1 MNDLVY
7 VHNDVAVCD
16 SLQVAEKFGKR
27 HDNVLREISSLLKIE
42 ECNTTENSA
51 VKEMFKVSTYKA
63 GNGQTYRK
71 YYMNR
76 DGFSLLT
83 MGFTGP
89 KALQWKLQYINA
101 FNRMESIIREKAT
114 PLWQESRK
122 TGIETRKKETDTIRC
137 LVEYATRQGSKHPEQ
152 LYMTYTKLA
161 NKAAGIASRATAT
174 ATQLCT
180 LVVAENIISQ
190 TVKEGI
196 EENVP
201 YRTIYQNCKK
211 KLAVLQGIGA

>member
-7 VHNDVAVCD
+7 IHNDAAVCD
-16 SLQVAEKFGKR
+16 SLQVAEKFEKE
-27 HDNVLREISSLLKIE
+27 HYHVLRDIDNLIIQ
-42 ECNTTENSA
+42 NWM
-51 VKEMFKVSTYKA
+51 VKEMFKSTSYKGA
-63 GNGQTYRK
+63 NGQTYRK

-89 KALQWKLQYINA
+89 KALEWKLKYINA

-114 PLWQESRK
+114 PAWQESRK
-122 TGIETRKKETDTIRC
+122 TGIETRKKETDTLRC

-161 NKAAGIASRATAT
+161 NKAAGIASRTTAT

-196 EENVP
+196 EKNVP
-201 YRTIYQNCKK
+201 YKTIYQDCKK
-211 KLAVLQGIGA
+211 KLAVLQGVGA